1 MKSQPDNDYGF
12 TEAVTAIF
20 GDDPEKSVKRAPLSL
35 RDLRSFFEMGF
46 MEGETAGMEKMAV
59 KTLKMIRK
67 PSSSNSFTKTH
78 NENA

>member
-20 GDDPEKSVKRAPLSL
+20 GDDPQESLKRAPLSI
-35 RDLRSFFEMGF
+35 RDLRSFFEMGYL
-46 MEGETAGMEKMAV
+46 EGETSGMEKMV
-59 KTLKMIRK
+59 KTIKMIRK